1 MFGALKPKVAPIPS
15 LKEIPMGPFDI
26 ALDRLGIIL
35 PPAPKP
41 VAAYVPFTR
50 SHGGA
55 GGGQLIFVSGQLPMK
70 DGTLTC
76 AGPVPTA
83 VSLEQAADAARLC
96 AINALAVLRDA
107 CQGDLDKISQILR
120 LAVFVQSAP
129 GFDAQPKVANGASE
143 LLAAVFGDAGKH
155 ARAAVGTNS
164 LPLNATVEL
173 ELLAELRTPAHMP
186 GRPAL

>member
-1 MFGALKPKVAPIPS
+1 
-15 LKEIPMGPFDI
+15 MGPFDN
-26 ALDRLGIIL
+26 ALERLGIIL

-50 SHGGA
+50 SHGGNVV
-55 GGGQLIFVSGQLPMK
+55 FVSGQLPFK
-70 DGTLTC
+70 DGALTC
-76 AGPVPTA
+76 TGPVPTA
-83 VSLEQAADAARLC
+83 ATIEQAAAAARLC
-96 AINALAVLRDA
+96 AINALAVLKDA
-107 CQGDLDKISQILR
+107 CHGDLNQIAQILR

-173 ELLAELRTPAHMP
+173 ELLAETRLP
-186 GRPAL
+186 

>member
-1 MFGALKPKVAPIPS
+1 
-15 LKEIPMGPFDI
+15 MGPFQN
-26 ALDRLGIIL
+26 ALDRLGITL

-41 VAAYVPFTR
+41 VAAYVPFT
-50 SHGGA
+50 HTLAPA
-55 GGGQLIFVSGQLPMK
+55 GPLIFVSGQLPMK
-70 DGTLTC
+70 DGKLTC

-83 VSLEQAADAARLC
+83 VSVEQAADAARLC

-107 CQGDLDKISQILR
+107 CQGDLEKVAQILR
-120 LAVFVQSAP
+120 LAVFVQCAA

-173 ELLAELRTPAHMP
+173 ELTAQLRSS
-186 GRPAL
+186 